1 MMNAGAIFF
10 NMRMLFLVLN
20 LKSRFLALLPILF
33 DERVAKDSTPIQPQF
48 AIVVTDCVGLQS

>member
-1 MMNAGAIFF
+1 MRGAIFF

-33 DERVAKDSTPIQPQF
+33 DERVAKDSTPIQPRF